1 VNPPVG
7 AAFYPIYTTRHDA
20 GRCLW
25 QLGGPNIAGTQQS
38 FGGNLHGRVR
48 AHSGGFLPRAN
59 GQPKYIYENFH
70 NTLAFNPCPAFF
82 LMSEPVTGG

>member
-25 QLGGPNIAGTQQS
+25 QLGGPNIAGTQQN
-38 FGGNLHGRVR
+38 FGGTSTAEYGPIQAVFYP
-48 AHSGGFLPRAN
+48 AAN

-82 LMSEPVTGG
+82 DE